1 MIVLVFCNKVCT
13 LHIITCQ
20 NGTSFNKV
28 DTVVDLDLMLRQQCI
43 NILTDLHTHVHIL
56 LRHNNTQGLGNSMS

>member
-1 MIVLVFCNKVCT
+1 MQYTIKVFRNKVCT

-20 NGTSFNKV
+20 NGASFNKV

-43 NILTDLHTHVHIL
+43 NTLTDLHVHVL
-56 LRHNNTQGLGNSMS
+56 LRHNNTQGPGGSMS